1 MEKYNLNEY
10 TINIQW
16 RSVADVWLAVN
27 TEFQIAM
34 EDASFD
40 ALISKVKCSVK
51 EFPKANNQTDEP
63 VSLHFVTER
72 HDELSTSWLNDEELL
87 VQCEIS
93 TLFNSVIPPD

>member
-1 MEKYNLNEY
+1 MEKYNSNEY

-27 TEFQIAM
+27 AELQIAM

-40 ALISKVKCSVK
+40 SIISKVKWAVK
-51 EFPKANNQTDEP
+51 EFLKSKNQTDEP

-72 HDELSTSWLNDEELL
+72 HDELSVGDLNDVERL

-93 TLFNSVIPPD
+93 TLFYSEIPPD